1 GAGVPL
7 SDIAS
12 RWVDA
17 PLAFREWVPL
27 FASPTLRNRA
37 TLGGNLATASP
48 IGDGAPLL
56 IALGA
61 VLHLAGP
68 DGERTVPVESYFTG
82 YRRTVAEPGELMR
95 AIEIP
100 KTTGF
105 TRFYKVAKRALD
117 DISTVAAAMSLD
129 LDTAGRVT
137 QAR

>member
-1 GAGVPL
+1 SNLRFRRWKDIVSLERIGELREFADSEASVRIGAGLPL
-7 SDIAS
+7 SDIAA

-17 PLAFREWVPL
+17 PAAFREWVPL

-68 DGERTVPVESYFTG
+68 GGERTVPVESYFTG
-82 YRRTVAEPGELMR
+82 YRRTVAEPGE
-95 AIEIP
+95 
-100 KTTGF
+100 
-105 TRFYKVAKRALD
+105 
-117 DISTVAAAMSLD
+117 
-129 LDTAGRVT
+129 
-137 QAR
+137 